1 MKGFPEK
8 FKVVKLYHGAAN
20 AVACDYIC
28 CKNVVGNVTFLIYH
42 DDGGNDT
49 DLTVG
54 LIEATDVAAGT
65 NAAVTATFPIYVDA
79 DCGTT
84 SDTLVRQTD
93 AAEYV
98 INTGTVPGND
108 FLVAIEWDP
117 AKHTA
122 GYDCI
127 SVSDSGGNA
136 GNTVTVL
143 AVFESGYQG
152 ASLPSAIID

>member
-20 AVACDYIC
+20 AVACDYIS
-28 CKNVVGNVTFLIYH
+28 CKDVVGNVTFLIYH
-42 DDGGNDT
+42 DDAGNDT

-65 NAAVTATFPIYVDA
+65 SAAVTATFPIYVDV
-79 DCGTT
+79 DCGTS
-84 SDTLVRQTD
+84 SDVVVRQTD
-93 AAEYV
+93 AASYV
-98 INTGTVPGND
+98 INTGTTPGND
-108 FLVAIEWDP
+108 HLVMIEWDP
-117 AKHTA
+117 AYHTD

-136 GNTVTVL
+136 SNTVTVL
-143 AVFESGYQG
+143 AIYEAGYQG
-152 ASLPSAIID
+152 ASLRAAITD